1 MRQDA
6 TLPDFLGHPETS
18 ADAGPQAAQLPG
30 RVAQVAQT
38 RAAPGVPEITWKAAQ
53 GTWLDPSSWAR
64 SALAHLATADLL
76 SIADFATGVHP
87 MDK

>member
-18 ADAGPQAAQLPG
+18 ADAGPQAAQLPR

-38 RAAPGVPEITWKAAQ
+38 RAAPGVLEITWEAAE
-53 GTWLDPSSWAR
+53 GT
-64 SALAHLATADLL
+64 
-76 SIADFATGVHP
+76 
-87 MDK
+87 